1 VTRRSTR
8 RIVCD
13 RKRIAEAVEMI
24 RVRACEGLS
33 VPEVVA
39 FIGEP
44 RRTAEMHFR
53 EATGRSIHE
62 EIDEV
67 RFAKVFELLKN
78 PCQSVNAIPDLCG
91 FATGVALR
99 KAFRLRTGVSMSD
112 WRKHK

>member
-1 VTRRSTR
+1 MA
-8 RIVCD
+8 CD
-13 RKRIAEAVEMI
+13 RRKIAEAVEMI
-24 RVRACEGLS
+24 RARACEGIS
-33 VPEVVA
+33 VPDVVS

-67 RFAKVFELLKN
+67 RFEKVFELLKN

-99 KAFRLRTGVSMSD
+99 KAFRLRTGMSMSD
-112 WRKHK
+112 WRKHQ

>member
-1 VTRRSTR
+1 
-8 RIVCD
+8 
-13 RKRIAEAVEMI
+13 MI
-24 RVRACEGLS
+24 RVKACEGIS
-33 VPEVVA
+33 VPDVVA
-39 FIGEP
+39 VIGEP

-99 KAFRLRTGVSMSD
+99 KAFRLRTGMSMSD
-112 WRKHK
+112 WRKHQ